1 MFSSC
6 SRNVWMIW
14 SDFVTRSASLSPC
27 FQALCAPTTNLG
39 VRSSNLFGR
48 AILSLLI
55 KALAFRPRDGSAL
68 LQPGFRCG
76 DTLCSR
82 LFTPRIL
89 SPTADQGVDLLLAIV
104 RPPRPPGLA
113 CRHEMHECFAR
124 ILCNSDVAIEGVR
137 YAG

>member
-6 SRNVWMIW
+6 SRNVWMIR
-14 SDFVTRSASLSPC
+14 SDFVTMAAALSPC
-27 FQALCAPTTNLG
+27 FQGGCAPTTNLG

-48 AILSLLI
+48 AILFPVDQGLGVCTS
-55 KALAFRPRDGSAL
+55 RDGKAL
-68 LQPGFRCG
+68 LQPGFRSG

-113 CRHEMHECFAR
+113 
-124 ILCNSDVAIEGVR
+124 
-137 YAG
+137 